1 MKRVLLFCFMLMFI
15 TRVSA
20 QYKNEFDLD
29 LNKLKK
35 SGSTSEITSRQYV
48 EFKNELTE
56 ATLITGGCFTLGT
69 NKGLSASDLDNNAAL
84 GFGHPYAMTS
94 YPLIQIDGN
103 YYKLE
108 ELALS
113 RDAVNPIN
121 NNDTL
126 IIDASLGVVSA
137 SIKIFNSGSE
147 SIYTLLLE
155 IENNDSAAHDIG
167 AAIIYDAGFNKWGDA
182 FIQYD
187 NVFPKSE
194 MLIANPDLTPL
205 QLWEKREGAK
215 GMGLKLSFGENKPEE
230 LYCLN
235 WNKSK
240 DFSES
245 KNLNIRD
252 LLYDLVLN
260 TYWSEKQL
268 ASGEK
273 YTFEMNFDLVNPDFS
288 SPLFTRWDLPQFLS
302 LENNVIFPE
311 NISSHL
317 EIANT
322 TGQNI
327 SGVSS
332 NFIYPSNFRHS
343 SSAGNFS
350 IAPNSTRYSFVELAT
365 DIVYEDAVF
374 EVTAVLEAA
383 GAKLDEITKYIFVPA
398 TPISD
403 TGLVVNIDSL
413 NIERY
418 PKVDFVFEVKKEDT
432 DYLISNIA
440 KHNVFLYENSTRIT
454 DFSFGKDTTGGVD
467 DVDIVFVLDV
477 TGSMSNE
484 INAVKNNLIEFT
496 DSLSYQ
502 GIDFRLGMVTFL
514 DVIENVYDFTRDV
527 QSFQTIISQQYA
539 HGGADTPE
547 NSLDA
552 LDKASQFEYRPEA
565 KKIIIWITD
574 ANYHEKNTH
583 TQLDKQTVINS
594 MLSKEILVHVIG
606 STVYK
611 SAYYDPFTIATG
623 GSFYNIDGNFR
634 DILLEISRFEVSNR
648 YLISYMSQDPNTQ
661 SNIIKLDI
669 RYAGLGGTAVAE
681 YFRTPLAATTNKLS
695 FFPNPFNPEIT
706 FRVNKQNYT
715 DGYLRIFN
723 ILGELVKEFS
733 IDKNSVN
740 TITWNATNDAGQIVG
755 SGFYL
760 AQIYLTGGSDHYSE
774 TAKIIYLK

>member
-1 MKRVLLFCFMLMFI
+1 MKRVLLFCLTILFI
-15 TRVSA
+15 SGVSA

-29 LNKLKK
+29 LNTLKK

-56 ATLITGGCFTLGT
+56 ATLITGGYFTLGT
-69 NKGLSASDLDNNAAL
+69 NNGLSASDLDNNAAL
-84 GFGHPYAMTS
+84 SFGHPYAMTS

-215 GMGLKLSFGENKPEE
+215 GMGLELSFGENKPEE

-288 SPLFTRWDLPQFLS
+288 SSLFTRWDLPQFLS

-634 DILLEISRFEVSNR
+634 DILLEISRFEVSN
-648 YLISYMSQDPNTQ
+648 
-661 SNIIKLDI
+661 K
-669 RYAGLGGTAVAE
+669 
-681 YFRTPLAATTNKLS
+681 
-695 FFPNPFNPEIT
+695 
-706 FRVNKQNYT
+706 
-715 DGYLRIFN
+715 
-723 ILGELVKEFS
+723 
-733 IDKNSVN
+733 
-740 TITWNATNDAGQIVG
+740 
-755 SGFYL
+755 
-760 AQIYLTGGSDHYSE
+760 
-774 TAKIIYLK
+774 